1 MPTHKHADTEIC
13 RSFHLPKT
21 LNARLVE
28 EAETRGEPV
37 AKLLRRAIVALLDRF
52 ERERDAAA
60 GLPPARMAAE
70 PPPAMRAPLRRVAD
84 GQGRSTTECRRKRT

>member
-1 MPTHKHADTEIC
+1 MPTHRHAETEIC

-28 EAETRGEPV
+28 VAAERGVSV
-37 AKLLRRAIVALLDRF
+37 AELLRRAIVALLDRF

-60 GLPPARMAAE
+60 GLPPARSAAE
-70 PPPAMRAPLRRVAD
+70 PPPVFRAPALRRVASE
-84 GQGRSTTECRRKRT
+84 RIECKRKRT